1 VGRDQSL
8 RAARIGNKIA
18 YTFKA
23 SNSYKERRIDGRN
36 EGQSVARSFEEVA
49 MKRILRHSR
58 LFQFLLIFGGYIL
71 FVSGISYSDS
81 IVLQPG
87 PEGKDAGVTSSF
99 GWSGDNFGSSDMFI
113 GIGLISTSAAF
124 IEFDLS
130 TLPEG
135 AVINS
140 ATITLWAK
148 YIDGQIYFKPVISAW
163 DEMSITWDNQPGTL
177 LPEIS
182 YPISRGEPDG
192 PCYMGC
198 AWEFDITSI
207 VQYWIDNSNFG
218 IWVAADTP
226 GFGWLMISSDNLT
239 YPTPKLTV
247 EYSTLAAEQT
257 SWGTIKEL
265 YR

>member
-1 VGRDQSL
+1 
-8 RAARIGNKIA
+8 
-18 YTFKA
+18 
-23 SNSYKERRIDGRN
+23 
-36 EGQSVARSFEEVA
+36 

-58 LFQFLLIFGGYIL
+58 LFQFLLIFGGYIV
-71 FVSGISYSDS
+71 FISGISYSDS

-87 PEGKDAGVTSSF
+87 PEGKDASVINFIGL
-99 GWSGDNFGSSDMFI
+99 SGTNYGSSDIFM
-113 GIGLISTSAAF
+113 GIGFISTGAAF

-130 TLPEG
+130 SLPEG
-135 AVINS
+135 ATIIS
-140 ATITLWAK
+140 ATITLHAE
-148 YIDGQIYFKPVISAW
+148 YRDGQIYFRPVISPW
-163 DEMSITWDNQPGTL
+163 DEMSVTWDNQPGTL

-207 VQYWIDNSNFG
+207 VQYWSDNSNFG

-226 GFGWLMISSDNLT
+226 GFGWWMASSDNLT
-239 YPTPKLTV
+239 YAKPKLTV
-247 EYSTLAAEQT
+247 EYSTLGVEQV
-257 SWGTIKEL
+257 SWGAIKGY